1 MERRALQIELRA
13 AGSNPR
19 RLEGYAA
26 VFSVDTKINDFVETI
41 RAGAFAESLASGRD
55 ILALVDHDASRL
67 LGRTKSGTLRLSE
80 DARGLAFAID
90 LPDTQTARDVLA
102 LAERSDLGGASF
114 GFRAVDEK
122 WTGARR
128 ELRAVDLHEISI
140 VSAWPAYSN
149 TVVEARS
156 RRSCDAPDA
165 GLRRALERW
174 RA

>member
-1 MERRALQIELRA
+1 
-13 AGSNPR
+13 
-19 RLEGYAA
+19 
-26 VFSVDTKINDFVETI
+26 
-41 RAGAFAESLASGRD
+41 
-55 ILALVDHDASRL
+55 
-67 LGRTKSGTLRLSE
+67 
-80 DARGLAFAID
+80 
-90 LPDTQTARDVLA
+90 
-102 LAERSDLGGASF
+102 
-114 GFRAVDEK
+114 FRAVDEK